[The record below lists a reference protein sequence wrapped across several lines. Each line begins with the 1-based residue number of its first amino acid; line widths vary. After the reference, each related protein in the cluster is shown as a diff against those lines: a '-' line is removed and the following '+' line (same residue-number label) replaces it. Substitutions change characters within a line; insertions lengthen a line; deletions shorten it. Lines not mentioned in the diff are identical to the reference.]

1 MTNSDRT
8 LATSRQD
15 AAEVRAAAR
24 ILLRTPI
31 VTAAR
36 APESMALIRKH
47 AMTLRKL
54 FATTVGYHLVVEA
67 SFARLAKLPPE
78 HSATERVVFRRN
90 RTPFGARGYTLLVL
104 ACGALLAPG
113 VGEQILLSA
122 LVTQIRTD
130 AAQQGIPLSDS
141 IADRRL
147 LVAALAVLL
156 EWGVLTEVDGTLAQ
170 WGESAEEALLTICRP
185 LLPHLLTRSI
195 GSGADRHD
203 LLIPQPDAPRRR
215 LRRRLVEEPVVL
227 RSDLD
232 PDELDVLSRER
243 SELTRMLGEAFGLV
257 LEVRAEGALGYD
269 AAGSLSDIDFP
280 GTGSVKQAALLLIGA
295 LLDLTDDGVTG
306 SMEFVWPVVDSV
318 LAELVRAH
326 GRAWRSEYADA
337 PAALRDDTVA
347 LLTTLRLAEPTPDA
361 LVLNAAAARYRPQP
375 KSGGTQ
381 LTFE

>member
-15 AAEVRAAAR
+15 GAEVREAAR

-31 VTAAR
+31 VTTAR
-36 APESMALIRKH
+36 APESMAIIRKH
-47 AMTLRKL
+47 AVALRKL
-54 FATTVGYHLVVEA
+54 FATNVGYHLVVES

-78 HSATERVVFRRN
+78 HSATERVVYRRN
-90 RTPFGARGYTLLVL
+90 GTPFGARGYTLLVL

-130 AAQQGIPLSDS
+130 AAQQEIPLSDS

-156 EWGVLTEVDGTLAQ
+156 EWGVLTEVDGTVAQ
-170 WGESAEEALLTICRP
+170 WGESADEALLTICRP

-195 GSGADRHD
+195 GSGADRRD
-203 LLIPQPDAPRRR
+203 LLTPQPDAPRRR

-269 AAGSLSDIDFP
+269 PAGSLSDIEFP

-295 LLDLTDDGVTG
+295 LLDLTDNGNTG
-306 SMEFVWPVVDSV
+306 SMEFAWPVVDSI
-318 LAELVRAH
+318 LAELVRAY

-337 PAALRDDTVA
+337 PGALRDDTVA
-347 LLTTLRLAEPTPDA
+347 LLTTLRLAEPTPEA

-381 LTFE
+381 LTVE

>member
-1 MTNSDRT
+1 MTSSDRT

-15 AAEVRAAAR
+15 AAEIREAAR

-31 VTAAR
+31 VTVAR
-36 APESMALIRKH
+36 SPESMSVIRKH
-47 AMTLRKL
+47 AATLRKL
-54 FATTVGYHLVVEA
+54 FATNVGYHLVVEA
-67 SFARLAKLPPE
+67 SFARLAKSPPE
-78 HSATERVVFRRN
+78 HSAAQRVVNRRN
-90 RTPFGARGYTLLVL
+90 GTPFGARGYTLLAL
-104 ACGALLAPG
+104 ACSALLAPG

-122 LVTQIRTD
+122 LVTQMRTD
-130 AAQQGIPLSDS
+130 AAQQEIPLSDS

-147 LVAALAVLL
+147 VVAALAVLL
-156 EWGVLTEVDGTLAQ
+156 EWGVLTEVDGTVAQ

-185 LLPHLLTRSI
+185 LLPHLLTRPI

-203 LLIPQPDAPRRR
+203 LLTPEPDSPRRR

-243 SELTRMLGEAFGLV
+243 SELTRMLGDAFGLV

-269 AAGSLSDIDFP
+269 PAASLSDIEFP
-280 GTGSVKQAALLLIGA
+280 GTGSAKQAALLLIGA
-295 LLDLTDDGVTG
+295 LLDLMDDSTAG
-306 SMEFVWPVVDSV
+306 SMEFAWPVVDSV
-318 LAELVRAH
+318 LADLVRAY

-337 PAALRDDTVA
+337 PEVLRDDTVA
-347 LLTTLRLAEPTPDA
+347 LLTALRLAESTPDV

-375 KSGGTQ
+375 KAVGTQ
-381 LTFE
+381 LTFD